1 MRNIA
6 DLEVCANKLGLHF
19 NDLRLLER
27 ALTHSSFA
35 NEHPDEPLEDNE
47 RLEFLGDSIIDF
59 LAAEWLYERYPDMAE
74 GNLTR
79 LRAGLVRN
87 QSLATYARTLG
98 LGDMLVL
105 GKGEEE
111 SGGRRRER
119 NLGGAFEAVAG
130 ALYLDRGMNAV
141 RDFATPLFEPA
152 VEDIIRNQAETDA
165 KSRLQEWSQA
175 TLNLTPT
182 YRTVSATGPDHAREF
197 VVEVVIG
204 DKVYGIG
211 QGRSKQSAAQT
222 AAQAALTT
230 INTSNTGRSR
240 GAS

>member
-1 MRNIA
+1 MRSSA
-6 DLEVCANKLGLHF
+6 DLAKYAQKLGLRF
-19 NDLRLLER
+19 DDLRLLEQ

-35 NEHPDEPLEDNE
+35 NEHPDQPILDNE
-47 RLEFLGDSIIDF
+47 RLEFLGDAIIDF
-59 LAAEWLYERYPDMAE
+59 LAAEWLYARYPDMAE

-87 QSLATYARTLG
+87 QSLAAYARTLG

-105 GKGEEE
+105 GRGEEE

-130 ALYLDRGMNAV
+130 ALYLDRGMAAV

-152 VEDIIRNQAETDA
+152 VEEIIRNQSETDA

-175 TLNLTPT
+175 TMNLTPT

-197 VVEVVIG
+197 VVEVLIG
-204 DKVYGIG
+204 DKVYGSG
-211 QGRSKQSAAQT
+211 QGRSKQVAAQT
-222 AAQAALTT
+222 AAQAALET
-230 INTSNTGRSR
+230 IQQDR
-240 GAS
+240 A

>member
-1 MRNIA
+1 MRSSA
-6 DLEVCANKLGLHF
+6 DLAKYAQKLGLRF
-19 NDLRLLER
+19 DDLRLLEQ

-35 NEHPDEPLEDNE
+35 NEHPDQPILDNE
-47 RLEFLGDSIIDF
+47 RLEFLGDAIIDF
-59 LAAEWLYERYPDMAE
+59 LAAEWLYARYPDMAE

-87 QSLATYARTLG
+87 QSLAAYARTLG

-105 GKGEEE
+105 GRGEEE

-130 ALYLDRGMNAV
+130 ALYLDRGMAAV

-152 VEDIIRNQAETDA
+152 VEEIIRNQSETDA

-175 TLNLTPT
+175 TMNLTPT

-197 VVEVVIG
+197 VVEVLIG
-204 DKVYGIG
+204 DKVYGSG
-211 QGRSKQSAAQT
+211 QGRSKQVAAQT
-222 AAQAALTT
+222 AAQAALET
-230 INTSNTGRSR
+230 IQQDRV
-240 GAS
+240 

>member
-1 MRNIA
+1 MLRMRSSA
-6 DLEVCANKLGLHF
+6 DLAKYAQKLGLRF
-19 NDLRLLER
+19 DDLRLLEQ

-35 NEHPDEPLEDNE
+35 NEHPDQPILDNE
-47 RLEFLGDSIIDF
+47 RLEFLGDAIIDF
-59 LAAEWLYERYPDMAE
+59 LAAEWLYARYPDMAE

-87 QSLATYARTLG
+87 QSLAAYARTLG

-105 GKGEEE
+105 GRGEEE

-130 ALYLDRGMNAV
+130 ALYLDRGMAAV

-152 VEDIIRNQAETDA
+152 VEEIIRNQSETDA

-175 TLNLTPT
+175 TMNLTPT

-197 VVEVVIG
+197 VVEVLIG
-204 DKVYGIG
+204 DKVYGSG
-211 QGRSKQSAAQT
+211 QGRSKQVAAQT
-222 AAQAALTT
+222 AAQAALET
-230 INTSNTGRSR
+230 IQQDR
-240 GAS
+240 A